1 MLRPALDGGADW
13 LRLLSTITV
22 EVVTLII
29 ILLVLSGDIGCYN
42 CFQLVASP
50 GRLLETGEWS
60 QLLS

>member
-1 MLRPALDGGADW
+1 MLRPAIDGGADW
-13 LRLLSTITV
+13 LQLLSTITV

-42 CFQLVASP
+42 CFQLAASP

-60 QLLS
+60 